1 MALAETAGALGGHV
15 AVRGGGSDGL
25 LLVLPTQCMTNGTH
39 SKRCFLEIPMSFD
52 TPLAIAGPLR
62 KPRQMLA
69 EQTYGGHTSLH
80 DDAMAEKLG
89 FKAGPIE
96 GPTHFSQF
104 PPLLAHFWGNAWFE
118 RGCISAHY
126 VNMVVEGE
134 AVRAFAELL
143 PKGAHATRVWAEK
156 ADGTPVLEASASIG
170 PDHGQTL
177 LEQRLAALRA
187 PEKLVIL
194 ADLRVG
200 MHGAEDERV
209 RMDADQNMGALY
221 PFSLNQKLAAITEAS
236 PWYSDAAAS
245 PWGRPVIP
253 LEMVSVLANYSSN
266 QARFPVKHPV
276 IGLFADQEIRMLEGP
291 LFVGEDYV
299 LRREIVALSESKRT
313 ESYWVRTRIFDSSGK
328 RQVAEMLLNHATLKH
343 SYANYEAERAAP

>member
-1 MALAETAGALGGHV
+1 
-15 AVRGGGSDGL
+15 
-25 LLVLPTQCMTNGTH
+25 
-39 SKRCFLEIPMSFD
+39 MSFD
-52 TPLAIAGPLR
+52 TPLAIAGQPR

-69 EQTYGGHTSLH
+69 GQTYGGHTSLH

-104 PPLLAHFWGNAWFE
+104 APLLAHLWGQAWFE

-126 VNMVVEGE
+126 QNMVVEGE
-134 AVRAFAELL
+134 AVRAFAAI
-143 PKGAHATRVWAEK
+143 PADGGRSTRVWAEK

-177 LEQRLAALRA
+177 LEQRLAALRP

-194 ADLRVG
+194 ADLEVG
-200 MHGAEDERV
+200 MRGAADERV
-209 RMDADQNMGALY
+209 RMDAEQNMGALY
-221 PFSLNQKLAAITEAS
+221 PFSLTQKLAAITEPS

-245 PWGRPVIP
+245 PWGRAIVP
-253 LEMVSVLANYSSN
+253 LEMVSVLANYSAG
-266 QARFPVKHPV
+266 QARFPVKQPA
-276 IGLFADQEIRMLEGP
+276 IGLFADQEIRMLDGP

-299 LRREIVALSESKRT
+299 LRREIVALSESKRA
-313 ESYWVRTRIFDSSGK
+313 ESYWVRTAIFDAAGK
-328 RQVAEMLLNHATLKH
+328 RQIAEMLLNHATLKH
-343 SYANYEAERAAP
+343 SYANYEAEHAAS